1 MQIKGLDYHFQTITT
16 IGDGSCFLHAILGCC
31 SAPYQKANK
40 KGKQILVQQLR
51 HDLAEI
57 LDVKLGEKNFYQR
70 LSRGQI
76 EEIAENVKEMKKDY
90 MQAHL
95 KSGQWLNGN
104 YLELISILL
113 NLNIVII
120 SAENKAIYPTGD
132 KEIYFQHRHT
142 IFINYYDQAH
152 FESIGIVT
160 EEGIKTLF
168 HRDSKIVK
176 DLEKIL

>member
-1 MQIKGLDYHFQTITT
+1 MYVKGLNYQFQSIPT

-31 SAPYQKANK
+31 SNPYKKADK
-40 KGKQILVQQLR
+40 KNKQILVKQMRQ
-51 HDLAEI
+51 DLAEI
-57 LDVKLGEKNFYQR
+57 LDVKLGEKNFYQK

-76 EEIAENVKEMKKDY
+76 EEIAENVKEMRKEF

-104 YLELISILL
+104 YLELISMLL
-113 NLNIVII
+113 NLNIIII

-132 KEIYFQHRHT
+132 KEIYFQDRHT

-152 FESIGIVT
+152 FESLGIVT
-160 EEGIKTLF
+160 EEGLKTLF
-168 HRDSKIVK
+168 HRDSKLV
-176 DLEKIL
+176 KILGNII